1 MTINKATTAINEA
14 CIGWL
19 HENFYLVR
27 RIFLVWEMSI
37 FCAVGG
43 DSPSPSLS
51 APPHTHTPSQGFS
64 ETAGLEE
71 GVEQFIH
78 GGSNKQ
84 DESRWKLFGKMGN
97 TGSIIQ
103 EDNSA

>member
-1 MTINKATTAINEA
+1 MEKRV
-14 CIGWL
+14 G
-19 HENFYLVR
+19 NFALR
-27 RIFLVWEMSI
+27 NFNHSML
-37 FCAVGG
+37 FN
-43 DSPSPSLS
+43 PLK
-51 APPHTHTPSQGFS
+51 
-64 ETAGLEE
+64 

-103 EDNSA
+103 EDNSAEHCFFTKELGI